1 MLVDLSHTIEHGMIT
16 YAGLPE
22 PVISDFLSR
31 EASRSHYA
39 KGTEFHIAG
48 INMVGNTGTYIDA
61 PSHRFQSGKDIA
73 AIDLQSTANISA
85 IILRANDRRSIEAG
99 DVRGLQLRDKALLIH
114 TGWSQHWRTE
124 KYRSHQHPFVTRGA
138 AELLAKSG
146 VKVVGIDSF
155 NIDDTA
161 DGTRPA
167 HTELLRAG
175 ILIVEHL
182 TNLEALPPSGAIRFF
197 AVPPRVRGLSSFPV
211 RAFAIV
217 E

>member
-31 EASRSHYA
+31 EASRSRYA

-61 PSHRFQSGKDIA
+61 PSHRFESGKDIA
-73 AIDLQSTANISA
+73 AIDLQSIANISA
-85 IILRANDRRSIEAG
+85 LILRAVGSRSVEA
-99 DVRGLQLRDKALLIH
+99 DDLRTLQLRDKALLIH

-124 KYRSHQHPFVTRGA
+124 KYWSNQHPFVTRGA

-146 VKVVGIDSF
+146 VKVVGIDSY

-175 ILIVEHL
+175 ILVVEHL
-182 TNLEALPPSGAIRFF
+182 TNLDALPASGTIRFF
-197 AVPPRVRGLSSFPV
+197 AVPAKVHGLSSFPV

-217 E
+217 D

>member
-31 EASRSHYA
+31 EASRTRYA
-39 KGTEFHIAG
+39 SGTEFHIAG
-48 INMVGNTGTYIDA
+48 ISMVGNTGTYIDA
-61 PSHRFQSGKDIA
+61 PSHRFESGVDIA
-73 AIDLQSTANISA
+73 GIDLQSVADLSA
-85 IILRANDRRSIEAG
+85 TVLRATDRRSIDAD
-99 DVRGLQLRDKALLIH
+99 DVRNLQLRGKALLIQ

-124 KYRSHQHPFVTRGA
+124 KYWSNQHPFVTRGA
-138 AELLAKSG
+138 AESLARSG
-146 VKVVGIDSF
+146 VRAVGIDSY
-155 NIDDTA
+155 NIDDA
-161 DGTRPA
+161 NDGTRPA

-175 ILIVEHL
+175 ILIIEHL
-182 TNLEALPPSGAIRFF
+182 TNLEALPSSGGIRFF

>member
-31 EASRSHYA
+31 EASRTRYA
-39 KGTEFHIAG
+39 SGTEFHIAG

-61 PSHRFQSGKDIA
+61 PSHRFESGKDIA
-73 AIDLQSTANISA
+73 GIDLQSVADLFA
-85 IILRANDRRSIEAG
+85 IILRATGRRSIEAD
-99 DVRGLQLRDKALLIH
+99 DVRNLQLRDKALLIH

-124 KYRSHQHPFVTRGA
+124 KYWSNQHPFVTRGA
-138 AELLAKSG
+138 AEVLARSG
-146 VKVVGIDSF
+146 VKAVGIDSY
-155 NIDDTA
+155 NIDDAT

-175 ILIVEHL
+175 IPIIEHL
-182 TNLEALPPSGAIRFF
+182 TNLEALPASGSMRFF